1 MQIVCPQ
8 CQAEYELDPP
18 AAPFAR
24 DQDLVFRCSA
34 CSASIPLRRDASAQP
49 AVDEEKPAEPA
60 PVDSPA
66 APDGPAGFVLRQEGN
81 TYHVRDEAMLQRWI
95 AERRIWPDDEVSE
108 SGGEWKRVGDVE
120 SYRVFFSLVDEAERG
135 GTPQSQP
142 QPAKTPSLSVA
153 VKPGLF
159 ARPSSLDVVG
169 APSDSDSPEPAAPT
183 QSTPTAPTA
192 PTAPSAP
199 SVPSEV
205 EDFSTDVVEV
215 EPDAALFGEIVPEE
229 ESTRLADSL
238 MGSLDPD
245 EPTMDMELS
254 EEDFFSEEQHAV
266 ADRATFQGSS
276 LSDTEDDDLEW
287 GQHRRRSMAMWWLM
301 FFGALGGVAYLALDF
316 LNDRDAAESSSAAE
330 MPGEQAEPAPV
341 AQPEVK
347 EDTGA
352 ESDAAGELAAEE
364 PSAEEPSAEEPSAEE
379 PAAEE
384 PAAEEP
390 AAEKPAAQKTP
401 PAKTTASPVS
411 ASGEINKGWTQID
424 KENWSQA
431 RIHFDRALQRDPGS
445 LDGRLGIA
453 YVNEKQGRM
462 AEAISQYC
470 RLQATASGDVKIEA
484 SGRLRALGKECP

>member
-1 MQIVCPQ
+1 MQIVCPK

-49 AVDEEKPAEPA
+49 AVDEEKSAESAPA
-60 PVDSPA
+60 DSPA

-108 SGGEWKRVGDVE
+108 SGGAWKRVGDVE

-159 ARPSSLDVVG
+159 ARPSALDVVG
-169 APSDSDSPEPAAPT
+169 APSDSDPPEPASP
-183 QSTPTAPTA
+183 TPTAPTA
-192 PTAPSAP
+192 PTAPTSPTA
-199 SVPSEV
+199 PSEV

-229 ESTRLADSL
+229 QSTRLADSL
-238 MGSLDPD
+238 MASLDPD
-245 EPTMDMELS
+245 EPTMDMELG

-276 LSDTEDDDLEW
+276 LSDIEGEDLEW

-316 LNDRDAAESSSAAE
+316 LNDRDAAKSSSAAE
-330 MPGEQAEPAPV
+330 MPAEQAEPVPV

-352 ESDAAGELAAEE
+352 ESDAAGDL
-364 PSAEEPSAEEPSAEE
+364 
-379 PAAEE
+379 AAEE
-384 PAAEEP
+384 PAAAEP
-390 AAEKPAAQKTP
+390 AAEPAAESVPATPTPEKPAAQKIP

>member
-49 AVDEEKPAEPA
+49 AVAEEKPAESA

-108 SGGEWKRVGDVE
+108 SGGAWKRVGDVE

-135 GTPQSQP
+135 GTPQPQP
-142 QPAKTPSLSVA
+142 QSAKTPSISAA

-169 APSDSDSPEPAAPT
+169 APSDSDSPEAAAPT
-183 QSTPTAPTA
+183 PST
-192 PTAPSAP
+192 P

-215 EPDAALFGEIVPEE
+215 EPDTALFGEIVPEE

-238 MGSLDPD
+238 MASLDPD
-245 EPTMDMELS
+245 EPTMDMELG

-266 ADRATFQGSS
+266 ADRAAFQGSS

-316 LNDRDAAESSSAAE
+316 LNERDAAKSSSAAE
-330 MPGEQAEPAPV
+330 MPAEQAEPAPV
-341 AQPEVK
+341 IQPEVK

-352 ESDAAGELAAEE
+352 DPEAAGELA
-364 PSAEEPSAEEPSAEE
+364 AEE

-390 AAEKPAAQKTP
+390 AAEKPAAEAAPATPTPEKSTAEKIP

-470 RLQATASGDVKIEA
+470 RLQATASGDVKVEA